1 MSQVAQAGAAVL
13 FRHRDAQ
20 QAHVA
25 EPAPHVGGEQVVV
38 VDLRGAWGQL
48 GGDKGTHL
56 VAEHV
61 DGLAQGEVQGGVMH
75 AGAPSCS

>member
-1 MSQVAQAGAAVL
+1 MGQVAQASAAVL
-13 FRHRDAQ
+13 FRYGDAQ
-20 QAHVA
+20 QAHVT
-25 EPAPHVGGEQVVV
+25 ELAPHVGGEQVVV
-38 VDLRGAWGQL
+38 VDLRGPWGQFS
-48 GGDKGTHL
+48 GDEGAHL